1 MEKDEY
7 CSKQQPQQVVVI
19 TGCSTGGIGNALA
32 RAFAAD
38 KCLVVATARSLSS
51 MSDLDFD
58 NPNFHLQELDVLSD
72 QSVTNVVSNV
82 VGKFGRIDIL
92 VNNAGV
98 QCVAPLAEIPLSQLQ
113 HTFDTNVFGTI
124 RMVQAVVPHMASRKK
139 GRIVN
144 IGSVIALG
152 AGPWSGAYSGSKAAL
167 HSLTDTLRLELRPFG
182 IDVINVVPGAIKSN
196 IGNAAIANYSRMP
209 EWKLYKPFE
218 EAIRKRA
225 YFSQGTKSTPSEE
238 FAKKVVAAVLK
249 KNPPAWFSFGQF
261 STIMAIMY
269 HLPIFIKDFLLR
281 KAMKC

>member
-1 MEKDEY
+1 MEQDE
-7 CSKQQPQQVVVI
+7 SQSQQQVVVI
-19 TGCSTGGIGNALA
+19 TGCSSGGIGNALA
-32 RAFAAD
+32 RAFGGE

-51 MSDLDFD
+51 MADLDHD
-58 NPNFHLQELDVLSD
+58 NPNYHLEELDVLSD
-72 QSVTNVVSNV
+72 QSVNELVSSV
-82 VGKFGRIDIL
+82 MEKFGRIDIL

-98 QCVAPLAEIPLSQLQ
+98 QCVAPLAEIPLSELQ

-139 GRIVN
+139 GKIVN
-144 IGSVIALG
+144 MGSVIALG
-152 AGPWSGAYSGSKAAL
+152 AGPWAGAYSGSKAAL

-209 EWKLYKPFE
+209 EWILYKPFE

-225 YFSQGTKSTPSEE
+225 YFSQSSKSTPSEE
-238 FAKKVVAAVLK
+238 FANKVVAAVLK
-249 KNPPAWFSFGQF
+249 KNPPAWFSSGQF

-269 HLPIFIKDFLLR
+269 HLPIFIKDFLLK